1 MGQAKVFFQG
11 RGLGTYPTL
20 YSHILAHK
28 PAEPFIYPVNLTD
41 VIPVRFHYIIQ
52 LSGTHMLLK
61 KENKERMI
69 KTNTHPKTSRQK
81 KKKIESSFLD
91 RNKF

>member
-11 RGLGTYPTL
+11 HGVGTYPTL
-20 YSHILAHK
+20 YSHTLAHK

-41 VIPVRFHYIIQ
+41 VIPVRFHHIVQ

-61 KENKERMI
+61 KEKE
-69 KTNTHPKTSRQK
+69 K
-81 KKKIESSFLD
+81 KQINSVVNVNNWGYVATLPCLPGS
-91 RNKF
+91 